1 MNLNDTQQ
9 RVRSTTIMVLIVMA
23 LAFLILDSTGNLDN
37 AFAFLRSPVA
47 TVMNWTTGRVDNFA
61 SIFAGPRDVQIAQQQ
76 IAELES
82 RVAQLEREN
91 AELRNRQQ
99 DYEFYVE
106 LFDRASEAPQFERV
120 TASIIGRDTSPVF
133 KSIIIDVGTNDGVQ
147 PGMPVESPRGLVGQV
162 FRSSPDAAQVLL
174 MTDNVSSIPARLS
187 ESRATGMVFGGGTG
201 GVLTMDWID
210 QEARVQVGDTVV
222 TSGLGG
228 KFPEDLILGTVVEV
242 ERNEADLFQRAI
254 IQPAVNFDRLELI
267 FVLTNFEPVDI
278 SVFDEPPEVL
288 PEP

>member
-99 DYEFYVE
+99 DYEFYVQ

-174 MTDNVSSIPARLS
+174 MTDNISSIPARLS

>member
-1 MNLNDTQQ
+1 MNLNETQQ

-91 AELRNRQQ
+91 TELRNRQQ
-99 DYEFYVE
+99 DYEFYVQ

-133 KSIIIDVGTNDGVQ
+133 KSIIVDVGTNDGVQ

-278 SVFDEPPEVL
+278 SVFDEVPEVL

>member
-9 RVRSTTIMVLIVMA
+9 RVRSTTIIVLVVMS

-37 AFAFLRSPVA
+37 AFSFLRSPVA
-47 TVMNWTTGRVDNFA
+47 TVMGWTAGRVDNFA
-61 SIFAGPRDVQIAQQQ
+61 SVFAGPRDVQLAQQQ
-76 IAELES
+76 ITELET

-99 DYEFYVE
+99 DYEFYVQ
-106 LFDRASEAPQFERV
+106 LFDRATEAPQFERV

-133 KSIIIDVGTNDGVQ
+133 KSIIIDKGTNDGVQ

-162 FRSSPDAAQVLL
+162 FRASPGAAQVLL
-174 MTDNVSSIPARLS
+174 MTDNVSSIAARLS

-201 GVLTMDWID
+201 GVLMMDWID

-222 TSGLGG
+222 TSGLGS
-228 KFPEDLILGTVVEV
+228 KFPQDLIIGTVVEV

-254 IQPAVNFDRLELI
+254 IQPAVNFDRLEMV
-267 FVLTNFEPVDI
+267 FVLSNFEPVDI
-278 SVFDEPPEVL
+278 SVFDEPPDVL